1 MGKAIGGEER
11 EGEREA
17 ELLYVVRGG
26 EDDLW
31 RGAVIQ
37 EEREIGSLFQPP
49 SLPQQIVYL

>member
-1 MGKAIGGEER
+1 MGKAIGGEEG
-11 EGEREA
+11 EGKTEA

-37 EEREIGSLFQPP
+37 EEREIGSLSLPP
-49 SLPQQIVYL
+49 SHNR